1 MHTYKDLDS
10 FEYWSITDK
19 DQFSISVIKGL
30 VMDAVRK
37 ANSGHPGGAMSS
49 ADFIYL
55 LFKDYLKFDPK
66 DPDWFDRDRF
76 ILSGGHMSMLQYS
89 ILHFV
94 GLMKLSE
101 LKKFRQLGSRTPGH
115 PEVEIPG
122 VECTTGPLGQG
133 FAMGVGMALAEAY
146 LSEVTSNEDE
156 ESAGLIDH
164 FTYVLATDGDLQEPV
179 TLGAAAIAGHL
190 GLNKL
195 VVYYDANDAQISGK
209 VSRSDSANY
218 ATVFDGLG
226 WNVQEID
233 GHDHAAMH
241 FAIETAK
248 VMDKPSIIIGNTI
261 MAKGAAN
268 MEADHNTHGAPLP
281 QDEIDLTKQS
291 LGLPDKKFYVP
302 AEVIEHFSHRF
313 SDLIKESKDWKEKY
327 KKFSDSAE
335 LKDLI
340 ASTITGKIVSE
351 FEIPD
356 FNAGDMLAT
365 RKAFGAV
372 LDSIAGNFPQLVGGS
387 ADLEPSNY
395 TGNFAKTFGD
405 FKKTNKSGRN
415 IPFGV
420 REFPMAAIMNG
431 MALHGGIIPFGGTF
445 LVFSDYE
452 RPALRLAAIQKVRV
466 IHEFTHDSFYVGED
480 GPTHQPVEHI
490 MSLRAIPDFKV
501 YRPADAKET
510 AACMKL
516 AIKDKTTP
524 SALLLTRQGVP
535 ILKAAQKLTDANV
548 SKGAYVVLDCKGNP
562 EIILLATGSEVSLA
576 VEVANKLER
585 KKVRVISM
593 PCWEIFNLQSDEY
606 KKELIPERGNLKVSI
621 EAGITNGW
629 EKYIGRNGLAI
640 GIDHFGS
647 SAPAVD
653 LATKF
658 GFTADQ
664 VINKIETYLK
674 ELL

>member
-55 LFKDYLKFDPK
+55 LFKDYLKFNPK

-89 ILHFV
+89 ILHFT
-94 GLMKLSE
+94 GLMKISE
-101 LKKFRQLGSRTPGH
+101 LKKFRQLGSLTPGH

-146 LSEVTSNEDE
+146 LSEIISNEDE
-156 ESAGLIDH
+156 GLVDH
-164 FTYVLATDGDLQEPV
+164 FTYVLATDGDLQESV
-179 TLGAAAIAGHL
+179 ALGAAAIAGHL

-209 VSRSDSANY
+209 VSRSDSVNY

-395 TGNFAKTFGD
+395 TGNFANTFGD

-431 MALHGGIIPFGGTF
+431 MALHGGIIPLGGTF

-535 ILKAAQKLTDANV
+535 ILEAAQKLTDANV

-629 EKYIGRNGLAI
+629 EKYIGRNSLAI

>member
-1 MHTYKDLDS
+1 MHTYKDLES

-19 DQFSISVIKGL
+19 DHFSISVIKGL

-49 ADFIYL
+49 ADFIYI

-66 DPDWFDRDRF
+66 DPEWFDRDRF

-89 ILHFV
+89 VLHLI
-94 GLMKLSE
+94 GWMKLSE
-101 LKKFRQLGSRTPGH
+101 LKKFRQFGSSTPGH

-146 LSEVTSNEDE
+146 LSDIISIDNED
-156 ESAGLIDH
+156 SGALVDH

-179 TLGAAAIAGHL
+179 ALGSAAIAGHL

-195 VVYYDANDAQISGK
+195 IVYYDANDAQISGK
-209 VSRSDSANY
+209 VSRSDSVNY
-218 ATVFDGLG
+218 ATVFEGLG
-226 WNVQEID
+226 WNIQEID
-233 GHDHAAMH
+233 GHDHSAMH

-248 VMDKPSIIIGNTI
+248 VMDKPSIIIGKTI
-261 MAKGAAN
+261 MAKGAVN
-268 MEADHNTHGAPLP
+268 MEGDHNTHGAPLP

-291 LGLPDKKFYVP
+291 LGLPNKNFYVP
-302 AEVIEHFSHRF
+302 SEAIEHFSYRF
-313 SDLIKESKDWKEKY
+313 SDLSNESNNWKKMYKEYSNN
-327 KKFSDSAE
+327 SE

-340 ASTITGKIVSE
+340 TSTIAGKIISE
-351 FEIPD
+351 FDIPD
-356 FNAGDMLAT
+356 FNSGDMLAT

-372 LDSIAGNFPQLVGGS
+372 LDSIAKDLPQLVGGS

-395 TGNFAKTFGD
+395 TGNFAEMYGD

-452 RPALRLAAIQKVRV
+452 KPALRLAAIQKVRV

-480 GPTHQPVEHI
+480 GPTHQPIEHI

-510 AACMKL
+510 ASCMKL

-535 ILKAAQKLTDANV
+535 ILGGTQNQNEANV
-548 SKGAYVVLDCKGNP
+548 SKGAYALIDCEGNP

-576 VEVANKLER
+576 IEVANKLEG
-585 KKVRVISM
+585 KKIRVISM
-593 PCWEIFNLQSDEY
+593 PCWEIFNVQTDEY
-606 KKELIPERGNLKVSI
+606 KKALIPERGNLKVSI

-629 EKYIGRNGLAI
+629 EKYIGSNGLAI

-647 SAPAVD
+647 SAPASD
-653 LATKF
+653 LASEF

-664 VINKIETYLK
+664 VINKIEKYLK
-674 ELL
+674 SLL

>member
-1 MHTYKDLDS
+1 
-10 FEYWSITDK
+10 
-19 DQFSISVIKGL
+19 
-30 VMDAVRK
+30 
-37 ANSGHPGGAMSS
+37 
-49 ADFIYL
+49 
-55 LFKDYLKFDPK
+55 
-66 DPDWFDRDRF
+66 
-76 ILSGGHMSMLQYS
+76 
-89 ILHFV
+89 
-94 GLMKLSE
+94 
-101 LKKFRQLGSRTPGH
+101 
-115 PEVEIPG
+115 
-122 VECTTGPLGQG
+122 
-133 FAMGVGMALAEAY
+133 
-146 LSEVTSNEDE
+146 
-156 ESAGLIDH
+156 
-164 FTYVLATDGDLQEPV
+164 
-179 TLGAAAIAGHL
+179 
-190 GLNKL
+190 
-195 VVYYDANDAQISGK
+195 
-209 VSRSDSANY
+209 
-218 ATVFDGLG
+218 
-226 WNVQEID
+226 
-233 GHDHAAMH
+233 
-241 FAIETAK
+241 
-248 VMDKPSIIIGNTI
+248 
-261 MAKGAAN
+261 
-268 MEADHNTHGAPLP
+268 
-281 QDEIDLTKQS
+281 
-291 LGLPDKKFYVP
+291 
-302 AEVIEHFSHRF
+302 
-313 SDLIKESKDWKEKY
+313 
-327 KKFSDSAE
+327 
-335 LKDLI
+335 
-340 ASTITGKIVSE
+340 
-351 FEIPD
+351 
-356 FNAGDMLAT
+356 MLAT

-395 TGNFAKTFGD
+395 TGNFANTFGD

-490 MSLRAIPDFKV
+490 MSLRAIPDFRV

-535 ILKAAQKLTDANV
+535 ILETAQKLTDANV

>member
-1 MHTYKDLDS
+1 
-10 FEYWSITDK
+10 
-19 DQFSISVIKGL
+19 
-30 VMDAVRK
+30 
-37 ANSGHPGGAMSS
+37 
-49 ADFIYL
+49 
-55 LFKDYLKFDPK
+55 
-66 DPDWFDRDRF
+66 
-76 ILSGGHMSMLQYS
+76 
-89 ILHFV
+89 
-94 GLMKLSE
+94 
-101 LKKFRQLGSRTPGH
+101 
-115 PEVEIPG
+115 
-122 VECTTGPLGQG
+122 
-133 FAMGVGMALAEAY
+133 MGVGMALAEAY
-146 LSEVTSNEDE
+146 LSEILSNEDE
-156 ESAGLIDH
+156 GLVDH
-164 FTYVLATDGDLQEPV
+164 FTYVLATDGDLQESV
-179 TLGAAAIAGHL
+179 ALGAAAIAGHL

-209 VSRSDSANY
+209 VSRSDSVNY

-535 ILKAAQKLTDANV
+535 ILEAAQKLTDANV